1 MVFSTCFAGMRTG
14 LVTATATASAAPA
27 NTAIV
32 TARRISWA
40 ARTAGCAISGTLMW
54 ASFPPRNLWF
64 LAVLSLAV
72 LALQLYEVA
81 RLRTAFW
88 CGFVFGLA
96 FFLPLLPWVGIYVG
110 PLPWVALAVVMSLYA
125 GLLAIVVARVTT
137 LPWWPVWFAVAWLS
151 FEWVRSA
158 FPFGG
163 FPWGRAAFTQVGGPL
178 LSVASIGGAPTVSFA
193 VAFTGGALAVLT
205 RTLLT
210 CPRQWQVL
218 VRRALVVLI
227 MPTLAGALWPSVV
240 SANTGDVATVA
251 VIQGNVPRLGLNFN
265 EQRRAVL
272 DNHVRQTLLLAQ
284 KIDAREVPRPS
295 VVLWPE
301 NASDIDPTIN
311 PDAAEQITAAS
322 AAVGAPIM
330 VGTVLQHP
338 DGQPTNSV
346 LVWDGRPGTQ
356 NLPVRGRYDKQIIQP
371 FGEYLPWRG
380 FFEYFSSYAEQA
392 GNFIPGMGPGVVK
405 VPTAAG
411 NDLIVGISTCWEVAF
426 DRSARKA
433 VRSGA
438 QLLSVPTNNATFGR
452 TEMTYQQLAM
462 SQVRA
467 VEHGRSVVVSATSG
481 VSAVIS
487 PDGQITASTGIFEP
501 GIMVKPIALH
511 TESTLATTVGPLPER
526 IAVVLTALG
535 LVWAWVR
542 HRRSLPPPRP

>member
-1 MVFSTCFAGMRTG
+1 M
-14 LVTATATASAAPA
+14 TATATQSAAPP
-27 NTAIV
+27 TAGRKRTRLVSWV
-32 TARRISWA
+32 T
-40 ARTAGCAISGTLMW
+40 RTAGCAASGILMW

-72 LALQLYEVA
+72 LALQLHGVA
-81 RLRTAFW
+81 RARTAFW

-96 FFLPLLPWVGIYVG
+96 YFLPLLPWVGIYVG
-110 PLPWVALAVVMSLYA
+110 PLPWVALAVVMALYA
-125 GLLAIVVARVTT
+125 GLLAIVAARVTA
-137 LPWWPVWFAVAWLS
+137 LPWWPLWFALAWVG
-151 FEWVRSA
+151 FEWVRST

-163 FPWGRAAFTQVGGPL
+163 FPWGRAAFTQAEGPL
-178 LSVASIGGAPTVSFA
+178 LSIASTGGAPAVSFA
-193 VAFTGGALAVLT
+193 VAFTGGALAALT

-210 CPRQWQVL
+210 GPRQRQV
-218 VRRALVVLI
+218 VMRRAVVVLI
-227 MPTLAGALWPSVV
+227 MPALAGALWPSVESV
-240 SANTGDVATVA
+240 NTGEEVTVA

-284 KIDAREVPRPS
+284 KIQAQEVRQPS

-301 NASDIDPTIN
+301 NASDIDPTLN

-322 AAVGAPIM
+322 KAVGAPIM
-330 VGTVLQHP
+330 VGTVLQHS
-338 DGQPTNSV
+338 DGRPTNSV
-346 LVWDGRPGTQ
+346 LVWDGRTAMQ
-356 NLPVRGRYDKQIIQP
+356 KLPVRGRYDKQIIQP

-380 FFEYFSSYAEQA
+380 FFEYFSPYAEQA
-392 GNFIPGMGPGVVK
+392 GNFRPGVGPGVVT
-405 VPTAAG
+405 VSTAPG
-411 NDLIVGISTCWEVAF
+411 NDLTVGISTCWEVAF

-433 VRSGA
+433 VRAGA

-481 VSAVIS
+481 VSAVIN

-501 GIMVKPIALH
+501 GIMVQTIALH
-511 TESTLATTVGPLPER
+511 TERTVATTVGPLPER
-526 IAVVLTALG
+526 IAVVLTVLG
-535 LVWAWVR
+535 LMWAWVR
-542 HRRSLPPPRP
+542 HRRACRLTQTLQTHDL